1 MSTLRIEHRTSF
13 TYENEV
19 VSSYNEA
26 RLTPAW
32 LPRQRVI
39 DSRIEVSPQTWRTSY
54 RDYWETDVTVFEVL
68 QPHQAL
74 TVVST
79 SLVDVAP
86 AQPRDDRASWDTLL
100 GPRFQDLLCEYLR
113 NSATTE
119 PTAELLEIAQ
129 QAAAT
134 SSPDETARA
143 ICDHLYREVKYVPG
157 VTSVHTPAAHA
168 WGERSGVCQ
177 DFAHLAIGAL
187 RAVGIP
193 ARYVSGYL
201 HPNPDAAIGEKVRG
215 ESHAWVEWWTGD
227 WFGFDP
233 TNDREVGERHVIVGR
248 GREYGD
254 VPPLTGV
261 VAGNTNTLEVVVN
274 VTQEA

>member
-1 MSTLRIEHRTSF
+1 MTTLRIEHSTSF
-13 TYENEV
+13 TYEAEV

-32 LPRQRVI
+32 LPRQRVL
-39 DSRIEVSPQTWRTSY
+39 DSRVDISPQTWRTSY
-54 RDYWETDVTVFEVL
+54 RDYWESDVTVFEVL
-68 QPHQAL
+68 QPHQSL
-74 TVVST
+74 TVVGS
-79 SLVDVAP
+79 SLVDITNVP
-86 AQPRDDRASWDTLL
+86 AREERASWDAIG
-100 GPRFQDLLCEYLR
+100 GPRFQDLLCEYLV
-113 NSATTE
+113 NTPTTE
-119 PTAELLEIAQ
+119 PTVELLAVARD
-129 QAAAT
+129 AAGRGD
-134 SSPDETARA
+134 PDETARA
-143 ICDHLYREVKYVPG
+143 ISDHIFSEMAYVPG
-157 VTSVHTPAAHA
+157 STSVHTPGVDA
-168 WGERSGVCQ
+168 WNARSGVCQ

-201 HPNPDAAIGEKVRG
+201 HPHTDAEVGEKVVG

-233 TNDREVGERHVIVGR
+233 TNDREVGDHHVIVAR

-261 VAGNTNTLEVVVN
+261 VAGNTKTLN
-274 VTQEA
+274 VSVHVTKEA

>member
-1 MSTLRIEHRTSF
+1 MTTLRVEHKTSF

-32 LPRQRVI
+32 LPRQRVLE
-39 DSRIEVSPQTWRTSY
+39 SRIEISPMTWRQTY

-74 TVVST
+74 SVLGT
-79 SLVDVAP
+79 SLVEVGSLP
-86 AQPRDDRASWDTLL
+86 SREDRATWDAIT
-100 GPRFQDLLCEYLR
+100 GPRFQDLLCEYLV
-113 NSATTE
+113 NTPTTE
-119 PTAELLEIAQ
+119 PTEQLLAFAAE
-129 QAAAT
+129 AAHKGT
-134 SSPDETARA
+134 PDETARA
-143 ICDHLYREVKYVPG
+143 ICDYLYDEVKYVSG

-168 WGERSGVCQ
+168 WEGRSGVCQ

-187 RAVGIP
+187 RSVGIP

-201 HPNPDAAIGEKVRG
+201 HPKRDAAIGERVRG

-233 TNDREVGERHVIVGR
+233 TNDREVGDHHVVVGR

-261 VAGNTNTLEVVVN
+261 VAGSTKTLA
-274 VTQEA
+274 VTVDITQTA

>member
-1 MSTLRIEHRTSF
+1 MSRLRIEHKTSF
-13 TYENEV
+13 TYESEV

-32 LPRQRVI
+32 LPRQRVL
-39 DSRIEVSPQTWRTSY
+39 DSRIEVSPVTWRQTY

-68 QPHQAL
+68 QPHQSL
-74 TVVST
+74 TVVGS
-79 SLVDVAP
+79 SLVEVGSVA
-86 AQPRDDRASWDTLL
+86 AREDRATWDAIT
-100 GPRFQDLLCEYLR
+100 GPRFQDLLCEYLV
-113 NSATTE
+113 NTPTTE
-119 PTAELLEIAQ
+119 PPEQLLGFSQE
-129 QAAAT
+129 AART
-134 SSPDETARA
+134 RDPDETARA
-143 ICDHLYREVKYVPG
+143 ICDYLYDEIKYVPG

-168 WGERSGVCQ
+168 WDVRSGVCQ
-177 DFAHLAIGAL
+177 DIAHLALGAL
-187 RAVGIP
+187 RSVGIP

-201 HPNPDAAIGEKVRG
+201 HPKRDAAIGEKVRG

-233 TNDREVGERHVIVGR
+233 TNDREVGDHHVVVGR

-261 VAGNTNTLEVVVN
+261 VAGSTKTLAVTVDI
-274 VTQEA
+274 TQEA